1 MEGQGGLGRRMNIAV
16 DVSSTAGFRTGTEE
30 YIEGLVFGL
39 HRVGLGVVGVGRETQ
54 ALVPDKPRLGL
65 PLRASPSLWRKW
77 WWEYLAIRHV
87 PRDVDVL
94 HIPFLAHPTA
104 RLAIPSVVT
113 VHDLIPFRL
122 ASYRKNLK
130 ERQYFRHVERALPF
144 ADRLVAISE
153 ATRQDMVELFPALAG
168 KVSVIPNG
176 VHPDY
181 FQDVDGERISQV
193 LRRYGLRQRPRLLY
207 VGGYDDRKNVPLLI
221 RAIREV
227 FQHRRDGE
235 LVLVGAQDNLV
246 IRRLVAE
253 LGLETRVAVTPFVS
267 RNELVALYNS
277 ADLFVYPS
285 RYEGFGLPPAQALVV
300 GVPVIASDIPALREV
315 ISDYGVLV
323 SPDAQDGWVDAI
335 QRSMDTPATLHKMV
349 VEGQLYAERFS
360 WERVAA
366 AYVTVYRL
374 AIEGRR

>member
-1 MEGQGGLGRRMNIAV
+1 MNIAI
-16 DVSSTAGFRTGTEE
+16 DVSTTAGFRTGTEE

-39 HRVGLGVVGVGRETQ
+39 HRAGVGVVGVGRETQ

-65 PLRASPSLWRKW
+65 PVRPSPSVWRKW
-77 WWEYLAIRHV
+77 WWEYVAIRRV

-94 HIPFLAHPTA
+94 HIPFLAHPQA
-104 RLAIPSVVT
+104 RLAIPTVVT

-130 ERQYFRHVERALPF
+130 ERQYFSHIERALPF

-153 ATRQDMVELFPALAG
+153 ATRQDALELFPALAG
-168 KVSVIPNG
+168 KLSVIPNG
-176 VHPDY
+176 VHPD
-181 FQDVDGERISQV
+181 FFADVDGERISQV

-207 VGGYDDRKNVPLLI
+207 VGGYDERKNVPLLL
-221 RAIREV
+221 RAIADV
-227 FQHRRDGE
+227 FRRRRDGE

-253 LGLETRVAVTPFVS
+253 LGLDARVAVTPFIS
-267 RNELVALYNS
+267 RAELVALYNS

-285 RYEGFGLPPAQALVV
+285 RYEGFGMPPAQALVA

-315 ISDYGVLV
+315 VGDYGVLV
-323 SPDAQDGWVDAI
+323 APEAQDAWTEAI

-360 WERVAA
+360 WERVAT
-366 AYVTVYRL
+366 AYVGVYRL
-374 AIEGRR
+374 AIEGRQ